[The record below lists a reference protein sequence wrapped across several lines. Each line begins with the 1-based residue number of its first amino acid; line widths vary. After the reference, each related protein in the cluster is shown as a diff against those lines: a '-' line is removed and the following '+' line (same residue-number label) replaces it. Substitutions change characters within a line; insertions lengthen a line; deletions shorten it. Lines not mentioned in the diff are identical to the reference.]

1 MGFGFARWSL
11 WLGVLFGVA
20 WWAQIGVEPG
30 RIMGVASGL
39 TPANLSRT
47 LERGTAAD
55 WTGIQ
60 VWFQAEV
67 SAQRVSMRHRE
78 LSRSRRLAR
87 VLFESVE
94 AAPNPVRARQTASQ
108 RKSSAGSPRI
118 GVESLNSR
126 PDDSRALRGGESRR
140 DVVAFSAR
148 QVQKVLEQL
157 QAQPLRPQG
166 HAVHANLGI
175 RATKQNWLTV
185 VYEHQ
190 LVESS
195 WATAMLSDKLVLD
208 RVARSLLGDEWAKSS
223 ALKTLG
229 LVEFLVKHQLVDA
242 QGRWRNSQSL
252 QQVGERL
259 DEALANEFPNGF
271 SVRPAVG
278 VSKNETAVG
287 MFANSDEFI
296 QEILKA
302 STDLYRPDHIS
313 KPRRSLAL
321 DQVASGEMYVL
332 QERPRPERWNSQNPK
347 PRWREVRVHT
357 YEGRVVEGAAIRRW
371 TKVDEPNVIE
381 VEAAEG
387 FVRELLSKLPSRVL
401 ARQAWSVDVWVNS
414 DSLAAGQVQ
423 EKDSGA
429 ARVDRSESTQQ
440 VQVGRPE
447 VRLFEIIT
455 NRGRK
460 LAWSQYL
467 EQPRVL
473 AAYTRHFEN
482 YASIEFDGAGAWL
495 FRNNLGNYFG
505 YWSHRIDRSPR
516 GLDRLISYLPPL
528 P

>member
-1 MGFGFARWSL
+1 M
-11 WLGVLFGVA
+11 
-20 WWAQIGVEPG
+20 
-30 RIMGVASGL
+30 
-39 TPANLSRT
+39 
-47 LERGTAAD
+47 
-55 WTGIQ
+55 
-60 VWFQAEV
+60 
-67 SAQRVSMRHRE
+67 
-78 LSRSRRLAR
+78 
-87 VLFESVE
+87 
-94 AAPNPVRARQTASQ
+94 
-108 RKSSAGSPRI
+108 
-118 GVESLNSR
+118 GVESLSTR
-126 PDDSRALRGGESRR
+126 SEEAQGVASRR
-140 DVVAFSAR
+140 GVVAFSAK

-166 HAVHANLGI
+166 HAVQANLGI
-175 RATKQNWLTV
+175 RATKQSWLKV
-185 VYEHQ
+185 VYEHH

-208 RVARSLLGDEWAKSS
+208 RVVQSLMGDEWAKSN

-242 QGRWRNSQSL
+242 QGRWRHAQSKQHL

-259 DEALANEFPNGF
+259 DEALADEFPNGF
-271 SVRPAVG
+271 TVRPAVG
-278 VSKNETAVG
+278 VSKNETSAG
-287 MFANSDEFI
+287 MFASSDEFI
-296 QEILKA
+296 QEILKV
-302 STDLYRPDHIS
+302 STDLYRPDHIM

-332 QERPRPERWNSQNPK
+332 QERPRPVRWNAQNPK

-371 TKVDEPNVIE
+371 TKVGEPNVIE
-381 VEAAEG
+381 VEAAES
-387 FVRELLSKLPSRVL
+387 FVRELLAKLPSRVL

-414 DSLAAGQVQ
+414 DSLGADQVAVADGSGSAA
-423 EKDSGA
+423 
-429 ARVDRSESTQQ
+429 STQG
-440 VQVGRPE
+440 GRAE

-482 YASIEFDGAGAWL
+482 YASIMFDGAGAWL
-495 FRNNLGNYFG
+495 FRHNLGNYFG